1 MIPRR
6 YRIIRPFLASFIH
19 PRFNRP
25 PLLEVLGYLL
35 QPNKERRALHY
46 IEQKNDDKEFI
57 KVSFYGIAK
66 PLYYP
71 RAARWIDFCQT
82 VDEVF
87 NAKNWHHFNSDP
99 TPISANDIVVDC
111 GAAEGLFAFYSS
123 QYAHKVYAIEPIPV
137 WHSALIKTFD
147 EISNVEILKLG
158 VGHAIKTMKMTN
170 DEIFSR
176 VSSSGNLEIPIS
188 TLDCLFADKGIP
200 VTYLKA
206 DIEGFEFPM
215 LLGAE
220 NLIRL
225 NRPKISMT
233 MYHHTNHF
241 EQAKE
246 FLLNIH
252 SDYRFQ
258 LRGIAENG
266 NPVLMHAY

>member
-1 MIPRR
+1 MLPRR
-6 YRIIRPFLASFIH
+6 FRIIRPYLASFIH

-25 PLLEVLGYLL
+25 PLSEVLRWLF
-35 QPNKERRALHY
+35 QPNKEKRALRY
-46 IEQKNDDKEFI
+46 IEQRKNDRDFVN
-57 KVSFYGIAK
+57 VSFRGIVE
-66 PLYYP
+66 PFYYP
-71 RAARWIDFCQT
+71 STARWIDFCQT

-87 NAKNWHHFNSDP
+87 NPKNWHHFLSDT
-99 TPISANDIVVDC
+99 TPITSDDTVVDC
-111 GAAEGLFAFYSS
+111 GAAEGLFAFYASK
-123 QYAHKVYAIEPIPV
+123 YAHKVYAIEPIPM
-137 WHSALIKTFD
+137 WHSALIKTF
-147 EISNVEILKLG
+147 ERISNVEILKLG
-158 VGHAIKTMKMTN
+158 VGHVHKTMKMTDN
-170 DEIFSR
+170 EIFSR

-200 VTYLKA
+200 VTYIKA
-206 DIEGFEFPM
+206 DIEGFEFQM

-241 EQAKE
+241 EEVKD

-258 LRGIAENG
+258 LRGISENG
-266 NPVLMHAY
+266 NPVLLHAY